1 IKIVDVS
8 DKTNPRVVQFLEG
21 FDARDVILLEN
32 KAYVVT
38 TSGIVVYDV
47 TDFDNPLQVGVQ
59 EL

>member
-1 IKIVDVS
+1 M
-8 DKTNPRVVQFLEG
+8 VQFLEG

-47 TDFDNPLQVGVQ
+47 TDFDNPVQVGVQ